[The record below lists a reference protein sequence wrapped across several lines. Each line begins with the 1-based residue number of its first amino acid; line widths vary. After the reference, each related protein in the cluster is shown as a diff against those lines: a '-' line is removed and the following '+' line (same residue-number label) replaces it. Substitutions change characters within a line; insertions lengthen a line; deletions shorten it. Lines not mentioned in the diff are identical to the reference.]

1 MTRYRYD
8 GPVSSV
14 TLPGGLDV
22 NLHPGAEVELPEDN
36 DYVGV
41 LMAKGFLTAI
51 ASNRKPKG
59 ADAPAQEG

>member
-14 TLPGGLDV
+14 TLSGGLDV

-36 DYVGV
+36 DYVGGLV
-41 LMAKGFLTAI
+41 AKGFLTPLPKTAP
-51 ASNRKPKG
+51 KPSKKEDE
-59 ADAPAQEG
+59 A